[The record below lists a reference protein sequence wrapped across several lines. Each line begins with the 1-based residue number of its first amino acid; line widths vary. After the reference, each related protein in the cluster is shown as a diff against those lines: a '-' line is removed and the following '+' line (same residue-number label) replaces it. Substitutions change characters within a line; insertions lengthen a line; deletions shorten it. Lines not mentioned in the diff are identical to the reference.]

1 MAGFLG
7 FHMPFFL
14 GVHWG
19 GEETSPAIQYWG
31 FGGFGCGD
39 EQAP

>member
-7 FHMPFFL
+7 FHMPFFFF
-14 GVHWG
+14 GG